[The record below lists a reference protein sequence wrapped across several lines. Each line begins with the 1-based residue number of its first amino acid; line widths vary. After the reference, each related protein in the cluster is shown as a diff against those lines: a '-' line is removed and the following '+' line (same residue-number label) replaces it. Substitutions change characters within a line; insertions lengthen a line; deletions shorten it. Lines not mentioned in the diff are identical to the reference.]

1 MDIVDP
7 VDPDDLSSEL
17 RAMWDATPRPGLK
30 QFVQVMANAER
41 YHVAFSSLYASVRFE
56 NHLGHKLSELV
67 RLTIANTTACPVCMA
82 GRLPAAIEEG
92 MTEELVAGLAQP
104 DAGAFSEAEV
114 AAIRFA
120 HKFGTDHLSVDDADK
135 AALRRHF
142 SDEQIVELAILCAL
156 CLGYGRFSAICGLS
170 DGATCAVP
178 ASAPATAAAPAG
190 EPATAH

>member
-1 MDIVDP
+1 MDFVHQVD
-7 VDPDDLSSEL
+7 VEDLSPEL

-41 YHVAFSSLYASVRFE
+41 YHVQFSALYASVRFE
-56 NHLGHKLSELV
+56 NHLGNKLTELV
-67 RLTIANTTACPVCMA
+67 RLTVANTTECPVCMA

-92 MTEELVAGLAQP
+92 MSEDLVCQLDNVDQG
-104 DAGAFSEAEV
+104 DFTEAER

-120 HKFGTDHLSVDDADK
+120 HKFGTDHLLVNDGDK

-142 SDEQIVELAILCAL
+142 TDEQIVELGILCGL

-170 DGATCAVP
+170 DTPGVVSPTGALT
-178 ASAPATAAAPAG
+178 AS
-190 EPATAH
+190 